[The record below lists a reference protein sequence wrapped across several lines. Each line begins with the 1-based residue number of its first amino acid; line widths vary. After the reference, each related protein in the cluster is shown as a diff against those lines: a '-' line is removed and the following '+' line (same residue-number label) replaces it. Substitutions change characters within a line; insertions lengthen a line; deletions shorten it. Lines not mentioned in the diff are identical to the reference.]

1 MPRVPY
7 LDYLVLQAERPRGTD
22 GLWAV
27 ILRLDAEGPWSAS
40 DVDGQTNL
48 NRGCAHQMVRRLE
61 RGGIA
66 LRVGERL
73 ARGRRPQ
80 MAPLYRLTARPAE
93 APRLAPDGTPRPEP
107 VMEVLWRVMKMAKV
121 FTATELAE
129 LASTDERPVNLNTAR
144 SYCDRLAGAGV
155 MARTTVRGA
164 GEPRY
169 RMIRNLG
176 ARAPKILATKV
187 VYDPNAGEVLGK
199 AEPLREVAP

>member
-1 MPRVPY
+1 MPRIPL

-27 ILRLDAEGPWSAS
+27 ILRLDAQGPWSAS

-61 RGGIA
+61 RGGYA
-66 LRVGERL
+66 LRVGERT

-80 MAPLYRLTARPAE
+80 MAPLFRLTARPAE
-93 APRLAPDGTPRPEP
+93 APRLAADGTLRPEP
-107 VMEVLWRVMKMAKV
+107 VMEVLWRVMKMAKA
-121 FTATELAE
+121 FTASELAE
-129 LASTDERPVNLNTAR
+129 LASTEERPVNLNTAR
-144 SYCDRLAGAGV
+144 SYCDRLTGAGV
-155 MARTTVRGA
+155 VARTTVRGA

-169 RMIRNLG
+169 RMVRNLG

-187 VYDPNAGEVLGK
+187 VYDPNAGEVLGRG
-199 AEPLREVAP
+199 EPLREVAP